1 MTLTTE
7 GGHQMKRIAVI
18 ALIALVGASISW
30 AQGSP
35 AEDVRSPKLT
45 PGGIDFRNAQ
55 SAFGKLFDSKQFSM
69 SHTLGLSFNSGSTGG
84 ANQYYLNTMTY
95 QFTPNLTAVAQ
106 VGVQNTLGG
115 TPIYGPSGSRARVI
129 VPNLGLLY
137 TPSPSV
143 RIEIRMSQRPNYG
156 YYRGYYRHSDYFYD
170 AFIER

>member
-1 MTLTTE
+1 
-7 GGHQMKRIAVI
+7 MKRIAVI

-30 AQGSP
+30 AQRSP
-35 AEDVRSPKLT
+35 AEDAKSPKLT

-55 SAFGKLFDSKQFSM
+55 SAFRGLFDSKRFSM
-69 SHTLGLSFNSGSTGG
+69 SHDFGLSFGSGPAGG

-95 QFTPNLTAVAQ
+95 RFTPDLIAVAQ

-137 TPSPSV
+137 TPSPNV
-143 RIEIRMSQRPNYG
+143 RIEVRMSQRPNYG

-170 AFIER
+170 TFTTR